1 MNKTLLGDEYVKQV
15 IDVVELIAPL
25 KAEKSSILSDTTHF
39 FINDARSTRHQLDLK
54 VQIAAAQDKLA
65 EASEPSAAD
74 EQALQSLIAELE
86 QAKQNDDNERQK
98 RLNRVRQ
105 VCLSLYELCEGQNH
119 QETQQKT
126 AKFLATLWFLSEQIP
141 GKVQALHQR
150 LKAPY
155 KMATTLR
162 LVDAIIGKGIID
174 VPNWG
179 SFDNPLERYKDEDS
193 RHKWFASVAV
203 PVMTAA
209 LFQDS
214 GLQHP
219 LAIKLLNG
227 QDGKA
232 DPFRVLDSEERIS
245 LLKMNYRFSVDYV
258 TIGLGVDYA
267 THYASP
273 EQQILAHAT
282 TLELVKDAYK
292 PDTGIGQLLKIPQI
306 YTSVVFSTKAEY
318 KREDVPKG
326 CMLVDQL
333 GKKGVL
339 NSQLAKAFNS
349 ITGLFP
355 QGFGI
360 LMQDTKGIVLG
371 LNPKKMYEP
380 TVLPLLTKDDKVLQA
395 EVKSLGKSENF
406 YFTDTRKK
414 YSPAEIAKIE
424 TLVKLRPEDEPSH
437 WLASDSM
444 DKWYAAWQAL

>member
-1 MNKTLLGDEYVKQV
+1 MKKTLLSDEYVKQV
-15 IDVVELIAPL
+15 IEVVELIAPL
-25 KAEKSSILSDTTHF
+25 KAEKGSILSDTTSF

-54 VQIAAAQDKLA
+54 VQIAATQDKLA
-65 EASEPSAAD
+65 ESSEPNAD
-74 EQALQSLIAELE
+74 DENELQKLISELE
-86 QAKQNDDNERQK
+86 EAKQNDDNERQK
-98 RLNRVRQ
+98 RLNRVRR
-105 VCLSLYELCEGQNH
+105 VCLSVFELCEGRNH

-126 AKFLATLWFLSEQIP
+126 AKFLASLWFLSEQLP
-141 GKVQALHQR
+141 GKTQALHQR
-150 LKAPY
+150 LKVPY
-155 KMATTLR
+155 KMALTLR
-162 LVDAIIGKGIID
+162 LVDSIIGKNIIN
-174 VPNWG
+174 VPNWDSFEDPLARYG
-179 SFDNPLERYKDEDS
+179 SEDD
-193 RHKWFASVAV
+193 RHRWFAGVAG
-203 PVMTAA
+203 PALIAA

-227 QDGKA
+227 ANGKA

-306 YTSVVFSTKAEY
+306 YASVVFSTKAQY

-339 NSQLAKAFNS
+339 NAQLAKAFNS

-355 QGFGI
+355 QGFGV
-360 LMQDTKGIVLG
+360 LMRDSKGIVFG
-371 LNPKKMYEP
+371 LNPQKMYEP
-380 TVLPLLTKDDKVLQA
+380 TVLSVLTKDDKPLNSQPATVS
-395 EVKSLGKSENF
+395 KSDNF

-414 YSPAEIAKIE
+414 FSEVEKAKIE
-424 TLVKLRPEDEPSH
+424 ALVKISPEDEPSH

-444 DKWYAAWQAL
+444 DKWQAAWQAL